1 MLENTTINTRF
12 VFLILLCDNVYYEI
26 MIPLTVISLL
36 LSQRKN
42 SALHVPDRTK
52 GNDQVHALRTSM
64 GLQSFLNFTSLPNW
78 FPLSN
83 LKVGQQ
89 KVLSLLNMKKDSSG
103 NVVWNS
109 SAKSLT
115 NSSLLNVPQ
124 AKLIPMEPRSR
135 YRVCVV
141 GGGIAGLSCCLELF
155 RISDRERIDLEVV
168 LVEGRNRLG
177 GRIWTDHSTFKTDE
191 NDSFPADLGA
201 SWIHGINLNPLAA
214 LATEAGAEFIT
225 TSENVKIFLAGMQEL
240 EPHKDLSAGK
250 LFDELLDLAVR

>member
-1 MLENTTINTRF
+1 MTR
-12 VFLILLCDNVYYEI
+12 
-26 MIPLTVISLL
+26 LTSISSLYI
-36 LSQRKN
+36 QRKN
-42 SALHVPDRTK
+42 STLYVPDGTK
-52 GNDQVHALRTSM
+52 GAEQVHTLRTSM
-64 GLQSFLNFTSLPNW
+64 GLQSFLQFTSLPKW

-89 KVLSLLNMKKDSSG
+89 KVLSLLKMKKDSSG
-103 NVVWNS
+103 NVVWDS
-109 SAKSLT
+109 SAKSFT
-115 NSSLLNVPQ
+115 NSSMLNATP

-177 GRIWTDHSTFKTDE
+177 GRIWTDHSTFKTDQNE
-191 NDSFPADLGA
+191 SYPTDLGA

-214 LATEAGAEFIT
+214 LATEAGAKFVT
-225 TSENVKIFLAGMQEL
+225 TSENVKIFLTGMREM

>member
-1 MLENTTINTRF
+1 
-12 VFLILLCDNVYYEI
+12 
-26 MIPLTVISLL
+26 
-36 LSQRKN
+36 
-42 SALHVPDRTK
+42 
-52 GNDQVHALRTSM
+52 M
-64 GLQSFLNFTSLPNW
+64 GLQSFLQFTSLPNW

-103 NVVWNS
+103 NVVWDS
-109 SAKSLT
+109 SAKSLM
-115 NSSLLNVPQ
+115 NSSVLNATP

-177 GRIWTDHSTFKTDE
+177 GRIWTDRSTFKTNQNE
-191 NDSFPADLGA
+191 SFPADLGA

-214 LATEAGAEFIT
+214 LATEAGANFIT
-225 TSENVKIFLAGMQEL
+225 TSENVKIFLTGMQEM
-240 EPHKDLSAGK
+240 EPEKDLSAGK
-250 LFDELLDLAVR
+250 LFDELLDLAVRWWKW